1 MAIAMRML
9 PVREPIPD
17 HEQKQVAIGYVHEA
31 WAEAR
36 LDGVDADC
44 MAQACLF
51 AALSEW
57 VTTYGEDATA
67 RLAQGLAQRINNGE
81 FSLDFA
87 RQ

>member
-1 MAIAMRML
+1 MAIAMRIL
-9 PVREPIPD
+9 PTREPIPD
-17 HEQKQVAIGYVHEA
+17 HEQKQVAIGYLHEA

-36 LDGVDADC
+36 LDGIDGDC

-51 AALSEW
+51 AALSEL

-67 RLAQGLAQRINNGE
+67 RFAQGLSDRIANGE
-81 FSLDFA
+81 FSIDFA

>member
-1 MAIAMRML
+1 MAIVMRMPPTRGPL
-9 PVREPIPD
+9 PD
-17 HEQKQVAIGYVHEA
+17 HEQRRVAVGYVHEA

-36 LDGVDADC
+36 LDGIDGDC

-51 AALSEW
+51 AALSEL

-67 RLAQGLAQRINNGE
+67 KFATGLSERIANGE
-81 FSLDFA
+81 FSLEFS